1 MNLCVRYGDPLLICA
16 GLRVAGH
23 EHGLRLRLGLRVRLA
38 PKSEQNGIYQAIGG
52 QDSERHPEENR
63 KGENYRSVKSVH
75 GSAPKSAPHSDA
87 GFMPF
92 VSCG

>member
-23 EHGLRLRLGLRVRLA
+23 EHGSLRLWPGLA
-38 PKSEQNGIYQAIGG
+38 PEGG
-52 QDSERHPEENR
+52 QDSIYQAVGSQNADADREKNR
-63 KGENYRSVKSVH
+63 KGENDGSVKSVH

-87 GFMPF
+87 GPKAF
-92 VSCG
+92 VSCS